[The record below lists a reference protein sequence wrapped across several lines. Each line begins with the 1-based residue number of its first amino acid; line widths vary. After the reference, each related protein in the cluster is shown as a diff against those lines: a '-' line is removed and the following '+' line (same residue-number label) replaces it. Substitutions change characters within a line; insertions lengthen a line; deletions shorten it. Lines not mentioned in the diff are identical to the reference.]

1 LTSINQP
8 SPTRRQ
14 TKWFE
19 EAVLPPCGQ
28 GGRKI
33 QLPYINKFETIW
45 EYKEA
50 FFSHP
55 IDFVAYIGP
64 KCPICG
70 DCDCYQEIDPYW
82 RYAIDLFPVFKKE
95 EVPIARFLCQKHKS
109 TFSLLPIQLIPYFQY
124 TVSAVIG
131 TLFCGLSSWQMGQ
144 GGFYGAEASV
154 DPEAKVTAWLVFCWL
169 MVMVRGLRRS
179 HAELMLLYD
188 LSRIQTSE
196 TKVPWQEFSDYLAVF
211 GIDSEITWRPR
222 LHILLYRYIQ
232 RTRLFLFGTPS
243 QYRSARA

>member
-1 LTSINQP
+1 M
-8 SPTRRQ
+8 
-14 TKWFE
+14 
-19 EAVLPPCGQ
+19 
-28 GGRKI
+28 
-33 QLPYINKFETIW
+33 
-45 EYKEA
+45 
-50 FFSHP
+50 
-55 IDFVAYIGP
+55 AYIGP

-82 RYAIDLFPVFKKE
+82 RYAIDLFPVFRKE
-95 EVPIARFLCQKHKS
+95 EVPIARFLCQKHRS

-131 TLFCGLSSWQMGQ
+131 VLFGGLSCWQMGQ
-144 GGFYGAEASV
+144 VGFYGAEASV
-154 DPEAKVTAWLVFCWL
+154 DPEANVTAWLVLCWL
-169 MVMVRGLRRS
+169 MVMVRGLRRG

-196 TKVPWQEFSDYLAVF
+196 PKVPWQEFLDYFAVF
-211 GIDSEITWRPR
+211 GIDPETTWRPR
-222 LHILLYRYIQ
+222 LHILLYRYSQ